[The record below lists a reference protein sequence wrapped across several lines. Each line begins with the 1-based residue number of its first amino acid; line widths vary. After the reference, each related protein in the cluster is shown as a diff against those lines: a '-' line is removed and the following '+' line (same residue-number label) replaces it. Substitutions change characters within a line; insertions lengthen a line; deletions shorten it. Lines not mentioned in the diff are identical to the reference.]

1 NGPSATTSARRS
13 NAPSRSRNTK
23 PAEDKRQAEVPDVY
37 KLEDDTVMQ
46 WRNASKSGGET
57 IDIAPGSGGKALKV
71 HLPNE

>member
-1 NGPSATTSARRS
+1 MIGMATAS
-13 NAPSRSRNTK
+13 K
-23 PAEDKRQAEVPDVY
+23 VPDVY
-37 KLEDDTVMQ
+37 KLKDDTVMQ

>member
-1 NGPSATTSARRS
+1 SRSVENGRPCCPGKNRRS
-13 NAPSRSRNTK
+13 AGRVTC
-23 PAEDKRQAEVPDVY
+23 EDKRQAEVPDVY